1 MSVGCNDEVKKH
13 LAHTESVV
21 ELRLELTLEVIHN
34 LFQYF
39 VSTSREKI
47 CDQELALKGILFHK
61 L

>member
-1 MSVGCNDEVKKH
+1 MSVGCYGIVKKH

-39 VSTSREKI
+39 VSTSQKFVI
-47 CDQELALKGILFHK
+47 KN
-61 L
+61 

>member
-1 MSVGCNDEVKKH
+1 MSVGCYDEVKKH

-39 VSTSREKI
+39 VSTSQKFVI
-47 CDQELALKGILFHK
+47 KN
-61 L
+61 